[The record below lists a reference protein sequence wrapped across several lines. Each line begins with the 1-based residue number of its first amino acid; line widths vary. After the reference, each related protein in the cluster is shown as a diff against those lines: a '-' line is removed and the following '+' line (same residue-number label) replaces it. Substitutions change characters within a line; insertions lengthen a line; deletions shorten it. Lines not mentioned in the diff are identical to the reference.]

1 MLTPT
6 ARGPLSEAVLAAMR
20 SADTAGVTA
29 LPDIGGAD
37 DAQIALWSLFA
48 LHHRGFD
55 DVADELEWD
64 PHLIAVRRRLEE
76 DLERE
81 LRGRAP
87 EFPEPGDFA
96 NDFFAFVAE
105 HDGPSVVSHLQRSAT
120 DEQMRQFL
128 RHKSIYTLKESDHT
142 TWTIPR
148 LPNPVKAAV
157 MELQYDEYGAGNP
170 NRLHA
175 HLFARGL
182 EESALSPEYGAY
194 IDDAPLEILEQ
205 DNVMSM
211 LGLNRRLRAASL
223 GFLAAFEATSSAP
236 SRKVARGL
244 ERLGFPAEIIEYY
257 TEHVEADAVHE
268 QLAVRNICGALLD
281 EDPGQYE
288 NVYFGAWASMHVD
301 DRYAA
306 RMLKEWNP

>member
-6 ARGPLSEAVLAAMR
+6 ARGSLSDAVLDAMR
-20 SADTAGVTA
+20 SGETARVGSVPEADG
-29 LPDIGGAD
+29 PDD
-37 DAQIALWSLFA
+37 VQIALWSLFE

-64 PHLIAVRRRLEE
+64 PHLIGLRRQLEQSFE
-76 DLERE
+76 QE
-81 LRGRAP
+81 LRDRAP

-96 NDFFAFVAE
+96 ENFFAFVAG
-105 HDGPSVVSHLQRSAT
+105 HDGPSVVGHLQSAAT
-120 DEQMRQFL
+120 ADQMRQFL

-148 LPNPVKAAV
+148 LTNRVKAAV
-157 MELQYDEYGAGNP
+157 VELQYDEYGGGDP

-175 HLFARGL
+175 QLFARGL
-182 EESALSPEYGAY
+182 EASGLSSEFGAY
-194 IDDAPLEILEQ
+194 IDEAPLEILEQ

-211 LGLNRRLRAASL
+211 FGLNRRLRAASL
-223 GFLAAFEATSSAP
+223 GFLGAFEATSSAP

-268 QLAVRNICGALLD
+268 QLAIRNVCGTLLEENPD
-281 EDPGQYE
+281 QYE
-288 NVYFGAWASMHVD
+288 NIYFGAWASMHVD
-301 DRYAA
+301 DRYAE
-306 RMLKEWNP
+306 RMLAEWAA